1 MGRRVCL
8 KVFSLSLSR
17 FLGHDVYSTQRT
29 PTCVPYEYV
38 SSRGAHSSEDS
49 SSLEVEPRYYELCRC
64 ITHARRTHTHES
76 HVYICGHIW
85 LSNSRGLVVPS
96 TCPYHTSK
104 PVRFLQRSAACAR
117 RAVLRL
123 RREPAGCWRVCAA
136 RWHHYQR
143 CAALHL
149 TALLAPP
156 TYRISS
162 EPWRGCAGVSP
173 AAPPLPR
180 LRRDR
185 SPRATPPQ
193 LGSL

>member
-8 KVFSLSLSR
+8 KVFSHLY
-17 FLGHDVYSTQRT
+17 LGHDVYSRQRT

-49 SSLEVEPRYYELCRC
+49 SSLEVEPRYYKLCRC
-64 ITHARRTHTHES
+64 ITRTTHTHAREPCL
-76 HVYICGHIW
+76 YMWHIW

-143 CAALHL
+143 CAALQL

-185 SPRATPPQ
+185 SPRATPPR